1 MFHRISITHVQLL
14 NLKQLLNNC
23 NGLKRLHG
31 CVYIRS
37 RVAQWKRAGP
47 ITQRS
52 EDRNLA
58 LLHFIFLCFCVHVCL
73 LALLDFVLP
82 LCEMSYDNLHTHKY
96 FVE

>member
-58 LLHFIFLCFCVHVCL
+58 LLHFIFLCFCVHVCYL
-73 LALLDFVLP
+73 LCLTLYYRYV
-82 LCEMSYDNLHTHKY
+82 
-96 FVE
+96 

>member
-58 LLHFIFLCFCVHVCL
+58 LLYFYFYFKITVMPNI
-73 LALLDFVLP
+73 VLHRIHNKYKP
-82 LCEMSYDNLHTHKY
+82 CRYMSEFPNK
-96 FVE
+96 ER